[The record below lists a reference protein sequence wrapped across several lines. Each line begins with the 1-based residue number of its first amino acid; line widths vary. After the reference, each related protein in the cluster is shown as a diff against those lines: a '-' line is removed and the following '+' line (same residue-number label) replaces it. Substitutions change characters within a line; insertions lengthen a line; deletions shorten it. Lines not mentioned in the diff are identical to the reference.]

1 MSSEISAYEEII
13 NNIKK
18 DDSILNIS
26 NELKLKNKSSIKSS
40 NEKSLCNAAV
50 KYPTMKAAY
59 NDIKLGKKVILLK
72 TKQKSGNFKYVSY
85 GQCNKTVQDSCE
97 NCHIHKQMLK
107 NNVDEF
113 KKFEKDIIPNGEI
126 ASMNHPYF
134 DNMGKRGANKKK
146 TDNMYSFTNEEA
158 PIFDVLSNKN
168 PKLATHLINFAIEL
182 LKNKD
187 FLSPKNEEIKEDDED
202 KESVV
207 EEENDNDE
215 NESVISENED
225 EEVNCITIYT
235 MKNKPLYLNEDTMDI
250 FEPEEDDNS
259 EGTAI
264 GILTTIAK
272 KYSTIEYDNDFYT
285 VLQKFNYGDNEN
297 GYRCSITNKA
307 FDANKKFIGETKKIG
322 GGIYELVKK

>member
-72 TKQKSGNFKYVSY
+72 IKQKNGNFKYVSY

-126 ASMNHPYF
+126 ASMNHSYF

-146 TDNMYSFTNEEA
+146 TDNMYSFTNEEV

-264 GILTTIAK
+264 GILTKIAK
-272 KYSTIEYDNDFYT
+272 KYSTIEYDKDFYT